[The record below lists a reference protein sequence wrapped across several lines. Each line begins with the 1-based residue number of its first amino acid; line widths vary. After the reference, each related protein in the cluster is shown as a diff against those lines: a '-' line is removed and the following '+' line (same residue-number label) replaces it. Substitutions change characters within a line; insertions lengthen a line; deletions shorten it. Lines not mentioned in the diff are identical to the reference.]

1 VSRGELGELFG
12 RIIDVHTHIQD
23 DLAGPPAAAL
33 GRMVR
38 LAEHAGIG
46 RMVLLG
52 NLAGLISDPTPP
64 PQLVADVNSKTLWAM
79 AERPDTFTG
88 FCYLN
93 PAHPAS
99 FLQEEM
105 ERCIV
110 AGGMRG
116 IKLWVAVK
124 ATDPRLDAVME
135 RAGELGVPVLHHAW
149 YKATGEVANESTPAE
164 VATLARRFPAVTVI
178 MAHLGGGRERGVL
191 DVADCANLLV
201 DTSGSQPEAGMV
213 EYAVRRLGP
222 ERVIFGSDWPIR
234 DFGTQVGRVLGACLT
249 SEERELIFRGNAAR
263 LLAPGEEGR

>member
-1 VSRGELGELFG
+1 MSRDALAGLLG
-12 RIIDVHTHIQD
+12 RIVDVHTHVQD
-23 DLAGPPAAAL
+23 DLAGPSAEAL
-33 GRMVR
+33 GRMAR
-38 LAEHAGIG
+38 LARHAGIG

-52 NLAGLISDPTPP
+52 NLPGLTSDPTPS
-64 PQLVADVNSKTLWAM
+64 PQLVSDVNSYTLRVM
-79 AERPDTFTG
+79 AEQPDLFVG

-99 FLQEEM
+99 FLQEET

-124 ATDPRLDAVME
+124 ATDPRLDPVME
-135 RAGELGVPVLHHAW
+135 RVQELGVPVLHHAW
-149 YKATGEVANESTPAE
+149 YKAAQEVANESTPAE
-164 VATLARRFPAVTVI
+164 VASLARRFPRVTFI

-213 EYAVRRLGP
+213 EYAVRELGP

-234 DFGTQVGRVLGACLT
+234 DFGTQVGRVLGARLRPA
-249 SEERELIFRGNAAR
+249 EQELIFHGNAMR
-263 LLAPGEEGR
+263 LLALEESDR

>member
-1 VSRGELGELFG
+1 VREKALANLFG
-12 RIIDVHTHIQD
+12 RIIDVHTHVQD
-23 DLAGPPAAAL
+23 DLAGPSPGAL
-33 GRMVR
+33 DRMVR
-38 LAEHAGIG
+38 LARHAGIG

-52 NLAGLISDPTPP
+52 NLRGLTSDPTPP
-64 PQLVADVNSKTLWAM
+64 PQLIADINSNTLWAM
-79 AERPDTFTG
+79 AAHPDLFIG

-99 FLQEEM
+99 FLREET

-124 ATDPRLDAVME
+124 ATDPRLDPVME

-149 YKATGEVANESTPAE
+149 YKATPEVANESTPAE
-164 VATLARRFPAVTVI
+164 VASLARRFPAVTFI

-213 EYAVRRLGP
+213 EYGVRRLGP
-222 ERVIFGSDWPIR
+222 QRVIFGSDWPIR
-234 DFGTQVGRVLGACLT
+234 DFATQVGRVFGARLT
-249 SEERELIFRGNAAR
+249 PEEQELIFRGNAAR
-263 LLAPGEEGR
+263 LLALAEEGR